1 MLESLRSNTRFAV
14 SSQAMTGVSSAILLR
29 PWQLIK
35 VSFTMLAGVWHCEV
49 WISHV
54 SCLLNMPRRC
64 KTQLNKTRLDR
75 AHHQA
80 RSEQRQAGC
89 IAPCTSSADACSQW
103 PAAKPGRDYRHSRWQ
118 RGSRDQAPDTFQN
131 GTAVLPPL
139 KGLRKPHCRTKGQ
152 CSVCFVPV
160 SCGASGTKRSMSQAL
175 SLPAGAQ
182 PRPSAWTAQV
192 VTVEFTLIG
201 QHTSCTSAGML
212 CWHMPFA

>member
-1 MLESLRSNTRFAV
+1 MTLPGNSHSLVAACTPHLEARDLVAPCCKCHATYICLSYEGCVHIDTSVKPRQGWYRTRRHEGSSGGRLLENLRSNTRFAV

-139 KGLRKPHCRTKGQ
+139 KGLRKPH
-152 CSVCFVPV
+152 
-160 SCGASGTKRSMSQAL
+160 
-175 SLPAGAQ
+175 
-182 PRPSAWTAQV
+182 
-192 VTVEFTLIG
+192 
-201 QHTSCTSAGML
+201 
-212 CWHMPFA
+212 